1 MKARKLG
8 ALLLGAM
15 LTVASLTGCSA
26 SGQTTSG
33 AEAQATAENGYG
45 LEEFVMVMIPG
56 EDTEKSV
63 QLRDNMAQEMSEAI
77 GVPVTTYRATDYSAA
92 VEAMRTGNAQ
102 LAYLGPFSYV
112 TARERAGAECLVVQ
126 GQVGTKGGYKSY
138 IVVQADSDIQSLEDL
153 QGKTFA
159 FVDPESASGNVI
171 PTDEILSAFPD
182 LGLTF
187 DDLHT
192 DGKFFKSAMF
202 AGTHPGSMQ
211 AVIQGNVDAGAVAS
225 STYENQIQAG
235 NAKED
240 DLKILHESPTIPS
253 DPIAIQKDLPQALKD
268 KVKEFLLSYDDADYF
283 SDAERI
289 EEGKE
294 IQRFIEA
301 NDSDYD
307 YLQELKEKFNLSD

>member
-56 EDTEKSV
+56 EDTEKSI
-63 QLRDNMAQEMSEAI
+63 QLRDTMAEKMSEAI

-126 GQVGTKGGYKSY
+126 GEVGTKGGYQSY

-159 FVDPESASGNVI
+159 FVDPESTSGNVI
-171 PTDEILSAFPD
+171 PTDEILSAF
-182 LGLTF
+182 

-192 DGKFFKSAMF
+192 DGKFFSSAMF
-202 AGTHPGSMQ
+202 AGSHQGSLQ
-211 AVIQGNVDAGAVAS
+211 AVVQGNVDAAAVAS
-225 STYENQIQAG
+225 STYENQIEEG
-235 NAKED
+235 LVNEED
-240 DLKILHESPTIPS
+240 LRIIHESPDIPGS
-253 DPIAIQKDLPQALKD
+253 PIAIQKDLPQELKD
-268 KVKEFLLSYDDADYF
+268 KVKEFLLNYDDPEYF
-283 SDAERI
+283 GD

-294 IQRFIEA
+294 PERFVEIS
-301 NDSDYD
+301 DSDYD
-307 YLQELKEKFNLSD
+307 YLADLKETYNLSD

>member
-1 MKARKLG
+1 MKARKIA
-8 ALLLGAM
+8 ALLLSAA
-15 LTVASLTGCSA
+15 LAVTAVTGCTSA
-26 SGQTTSG
+26 ARSGGSG
-33 AEAQATAENGYG
+33 AQAEATAENGYG

-63 QLRDNMAQEMSEAI
+63 QLRDTMAEKMSETI

-112 TARERAGAECLVVQ
+112 TARDRAGAECLVVQ
-126 GQVGTKGGYKSY
+126 GEVGTKGGYQSY

-159 FVDPESASGNVI
+159 FVDPESTSGNVI

-192 DGKFFKSAMF
+192 DGKFFSSAMF
-202 AGTHPGSMQ
+202 AGSHQGSLQ
-211 AVIQGNVDAGAVAS
+211 AVVQGNVDAAAVAS
-225 STYENQIQAG
+225 STYESQIEEG
-235 NAKED
+235 LVNEED
-240 DLKILHESPTIPS
+240 LRIIHESPDIPGS
-253 DPIAIQKDLPQALKD
+253 PIAIQKDLPQELKD
-268 KVKEFLLSYDDADYF
+268 KVKEFLLNYDDPEYF
-283 SDAERI
+283 GD

-294 IQRFIEA
+294 PKRFVEIS
-301 NDSDYD
+301 DSDYD
-307 YLQELKEKFNLSD
+307 YLADLKETYNLSD

>member
-8 ALLLGAM
+8 ALLLGAV

-56 EDTEKSV
+56 EDTEKSI
-63 QLRDNMAQEMSEAI
+63 QLRDTMAEKMSEAI

-126 GQVGTKGGYKSY
+126 GEVGTKGGYFG
-138 IVVQADSDIQSLEDL
+138 D
-153 QGKTFA
+153 
-159 FVDPESASGNVI
+159 
-171 PTDEILSAFPD
+171 
-182 LGLTF
+182 
-187 DDLHT
+187 
-192 DGKFFKSAMF
+192 
-202 AGTHPGSMQ
+202 
-211 AVIQGNVDAGAVAS
+211 
-225 STYENQIQAG
+225 
-235 NAKED
+235 
-240 DLKILHESPTIPS
+240 
-253 DPIAIQKDLPQALKD
+253 
-268 KVKEFLLSYDDADYF
+268 
-283 SDAERI
+283 

-294 IQRFIEA
+294 PERFVEIS
-301 NDSDYD
+301 DSDYD
-307 YLQELKEKFNLSD
+307 YLADLKETYNLSD

>member
-1 MKARKLG
+1 MKARKIA
-8 ALLLGAM
+8 ALLLSAA
-15 LTVASLTGCSA
+15 LAVTAVTGCTSA
-26 SGQTTSG
+26 AGSGGSG
-33 AEAQATAENGYG
+33 AQAEATAENGYG

-63 QLRDNMAQEMSEAI
+63 QLRDTMAEKMSETI

-112 TARERAGAECLVVQ
+112 TARDRAGAECLVVQ
-126 GQVGTKGGYKSY
+126 GEVGTKGGYQSY

-159 FVDPESASGNVI
+159 FVDPESTSGNVI

-192 DGKFFKSAMF
+192 DGKFFSSAMF
-202 AGTHPGSMQ
+202 AGSHQGSLQ
-211 AVIQGNVDAGAVAS
+211 AVVQGNVDAAAVAS
-225 STYENQIQAG
+225 STYENQIEEG
-235 NAKED
+235 IVNEED
-240 DLKILHESPTIPS
+240 LRIIHESPDI
-253 DPIAIQKDLPQALKD
+253 
-268 KVKEFLLSYDDADYF
+268 
-283 SDAERI
+283 
-289 EEGKE
+289 
-294 IQRFIEA
+294 
-301 NDSDYD
+301 
-307 YLQELKEKFNLSD
+307 

>member
-8 ALLLGAM
+8 ALLLGAV

-26 SGQTTSG
+26 SGQTTSD

-171 PTDEILSAFPD
+171 PTDSFVPKQDDFCEYSDIVHLS
-182 LGLTF
+182 
-187 DDLHT
+187 
-192 DGKFFKSAMF
+192 
-202 AGTHPGSMQ
+202 
-211 AVIQGNVDAGAVAS
+211 V
-225 STYENQIQAG
+225 ST
-235 NAKED
+235 
-240 DLKILHESPTIPS
+240 
-253 DPIAIQKDLPQALKD
+253 
-268 KVKEFLLSYDDADYF
+268 
-283 SDAERI
+283 
-289 EEGKE
+289 
-294 IQRFIEA
+294 
-301 NDSDYD
+301 D
-307 YLQELKEKFNLSD
+307 YLEQARDLLQL

>member
-159 FVDPESASGNVI
+159 FVDPESTSGNVI

-192 DGKFFKSAMF
+192 DGKFFSSAMF
-202 AGTHPGSMQ
+202 AGSHQGSLQ
-211 AVIQGNVDAGAVAS
+211 AVVQGNVDAAAVGS
-225 STYENQIQAG
+225 SVYENQVEEG
-235 NAKED
+235 SVNEED
-240 DLKILHESPTIPS
+240 LRIIHESPDIPGS
-253 DPIAIQKDLPQALKD
+253 PLAIQKDLPQELKD
-268 KVKEFLLSYDDADYF
+268 KVKDFLLSYNDPEYF
-283 SDAERI
+283 GD
-289 EEGKE
+289 EEGVEPK
-294 IQRFIEA
+294 RFIEIA
-301 NDSDYD
+301 DSDYD
-307 YLQELKEKFNLSD
+307 YLADLKETYNLSD